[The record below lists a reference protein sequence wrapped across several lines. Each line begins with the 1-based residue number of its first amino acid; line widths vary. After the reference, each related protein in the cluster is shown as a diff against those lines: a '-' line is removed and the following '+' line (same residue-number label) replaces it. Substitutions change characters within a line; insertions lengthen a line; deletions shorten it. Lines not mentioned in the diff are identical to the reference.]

1 MKIFVSTAAFF
12 IFSLSIAKEED
23 HLNSFWIDGSTSNN
37 HIEKGQ
43 TIYFSEWNE
52 TTQHFLKDKNY
63 SVAIKMDHRF
73 DPLPFD
79 DLDFPS
85 ITSLGAISSDSLL
98 NNYLTF
104 LEQFGRTKGVNYL
117 VLPDSSGLSSL
128 EKRVIHLAHQK
139 SPFFFLKRSI
149 LSHNIP
155 DSKKEYLD
163 RLSDRPKIW
172 VVAENENTKKI
183 IRWNAKYKED
193 SYENFFNKIESAK
206 KKAFIP
212 TYDIPP
218 GLKKTIFESAT
229 FAIDND
235 FLLPLKSPRLTYLGD
250 DLNLKMWLE
259 KYVEVFDT
267 RIKGIPAIVDL
278 RDISGIKSKNG
289 DIILTRRVV
298 ENFYNVAQIVLPL
311 RTNDEAMLLAQMLFG
326 ARSIV
331 GNHLDGRI
339 LRNQQFLGYSNLQFS
354 GIEKNFLHL
363 MDSLSEH
370 AIRNYATPGLQLV
383 VVKNGNIVYQ
393 ASRGHYTYDSIM
405 AVNEHTLYD
414 LASLT
419 KVMATL
425 PAVALLVDR
434 NLIDLDDSISSYLP
448 EFVRSNKSHVT
459 IRQLLSH
466 NGGLKPYV
474 PFWSMI
480 LGGDRI
486 NAFYYKTKEDE
497 AKDIRT
503 YGYQPDPIMVD
514 TLRSFIVQSNL
525 IKNPSRYKYS
535 DLGFMILHLI
545 VEQVTKKPFDE
556 FLAEEFYHPMG
567 LSKTTFNPHA
577 NGFLPEQIAPTEYD
591 KRFRNYQV
599 WGEVHD
605 RNATIFGGVAGHAGL
620 FSNATDLAKMMH
632 MFLNKGYYGGRRY
645 LSQDVLRKF
654 NKRYFKDN
662 RRGLGW
668 DKKDG
673 IRDAGSTYASD
684 ESFGHTGFTGTMVWA
699 DPQEELIF
707 IFLSNSI
714 YPNANNNRLRRY
726 NVRTR
731 MHDSIY
737 ESIKR
742 NMSVKL
748 N

>member
-1 MKIFVSTAAFF
+1 MKIFVSTASFF
-12 IFSLSIAKEED
+12 IVLLLIAKEED
-23 HLNSFWIDGSTSNN
+23 YLNSFWIDGSTFTN
-37 HIEKGQ
+37 HTRKGQ

-52 TTQHFLKDKNY
+52 NTQYFLKDKNY
-63 SVAIKMDHRF
+63 SVAIEMDRRF

-79 DLDFPS
+79 DLDFPN
-85 ITSLGAISSDSLL
+85 ITSLAAISSDSLL
-98 NNYLTF
+98 INYLTF
-104 LEQFGRTKGVNYL
+104 LEQFGRTKGVDYL

-128 EKRVIHLAHQK
+128 EERVIRLAHQK

-155 DSKKEYLD
+155 DSKREYLD
-163 RLSDRPKIW
+163 RLSDKTKIW
-172 VVAENENTKKI
+172 VIAENENTKKI
-183 IRWNAKYKED
+183 IRWNAKYRED
-193 SYENFFNKIESAK
+193 DYKDFFKKIELAK
-206 KKAFIP
+206 KKAFTP
-212 TYDIPP
+212 TYDIPL
-218 GLKKTIFESAT
+218 GLKETIFESAT

-235 FLLPLKSPRLTYLGD
+235 FSLPLKSPHVTYIGD
-250 DLNLKMWLE
+250 DLELKMWLE
-259 KYVEVFDT
+259 KYAQVLDV
-267 RIKGIPAIVDL
+267 RIKGIPVIVDL
-278 RDISGIKSKNG
+278 RDRSDIKMKNG
-289 DIILTRRVV
+289 DIILTYKVV
-298 ENFYNVAQIVLPL
+298 QNSYQTSQIVLPL
-311 RTNDEAMLLAQMLFG
+311 RIKAEAMLLAQMLFG
-326 ARSIV
+326 AEPIV
-331 GNHLDGRI
+331 GYHLEGRMI
-339 LRNQQFLGYSNLQFS
+339 RNQQFLGYSNLQFS
-354 GIEKNFLHL
+354 GIKENFLTL
-363 MDSLSEH
+363 IDSLTKH
-370 AIRNYATPGLQLV
+370 AIRNYATPGLQLA

-393 ASRGHYTYDSIM
+393 ASRGHYTYDSVI

-425 PAVALLVDR
+425 PAIALLVDR
-434 NLIDLDDSISSYLP
+434 NLIDLDDSISRYLP
-448 EFVRSNKSHVT
+448 EFLNSNKSHLT

-486 NAFYYKTKEDE
+486 NAFYYKTQEDE
-497 AKDIRT
+497 ARDIRT
-503 YGYQPDPIMVD
+503 YGYQPDPIMLD
-514 TLRSFIVQSNL
+514 TLRSFLIQSNL
-525 IKNPSRYKYS
+525 IKNPSKYKYS
-535 DLGFMILHLI
+535 DLGFMILHLV
-545 VEQVTKKPFDE
+545 VEQVTEKPFDE

-567 LSKTTFNPHA
+567 LSKTTFNPFKS
-577 NGFLPEQIAPTEYD
+577 GFMPEQIAPTEYD

-620 FSNATDLAKMMH
+620 FSNAIDLAKMMH

-645 LSQDVLRKF
+645 LSQEVLKKF

-673 IRDAGSTYASD
+673 ILDAGSKYASD

-699 DPQEELIF
+699 DPKEDLIF
-707 IFLSNSI
+707 IFLSNRI
-714 YPNANNNRLRRY
+714 YPDVNNNKLRRY

-737 ESIKR
+737 ESIKEK
-742 NMSVKL
+742 SQ
-748 N
+748 